1 MGLEVRVDNYV
12 RRELDRL
19 EIPFYNQNDLPVN
32 YKNALKGLSK
42 TGSGNGTPDF
52 AIGVMPGKKVGVI
65 IENKWGLDK
74 HEKLDADGKVSS
86 IKKDISD
93 YAVNGAVHYAK
104 GMVETHE
111 FDEVY
116 AIGISG
122 EGGIDDVVVNY
133 GCYLVRE
140 GHEPKFINILSLS
153 KFRKDEFTK
162 FHKENKLTDEEKHLQ
177 LDKQKKALQTSS
189 KQLNKLMND
198 NAITVDLRVIFVSG
212 MMLAMKRELTP
223 DKLEGRDPVSTDSDG
238 KIIYNYIDNF
248 LRERRIEPSK
258 REMMMS
264 NFNQIKADMDRD
276 RVRVRRSKKVG
287 RNKDQLSK
295 ECSVNKEIFEF
306 IYYNVFQLI
315 QNNSHLD
322 TLGEMYSEFL
332 KYALGDGKENGI
344 VLTPHYTTQLM
355 TRLIGIDKDSRV
367 LDLCTGSGGFLVTA
381 MTEMIND
388 AKQKDDNSQNLDEK
402 IKNIKAN
409 QILGVEL
416 DSKMFTLAAT
426 NMILRGDGSSSLIKG
441 SAFDVVKE
449 REVIDFEANKALL
462 NPPFSYNEN
471 GMPFALEALNVMK
484 KDGEL
489 AIIIQ
494 DSAGTGRATKTNQ
507 RILENHTL
515 KASIR
520 MPADL
525 FQPNAGVQTSIY
537 IIKVGTPHDTK
548 SLVKFIDF
556 SDDGYKRTGRGI
568 TSTGEP
574 ERLYQDIL
582 GVYKYGERYENYNEE
597 EIDYI
602 EAEITLK
609 GDDWNY
615 TQHRVIDTTPTEE
628 DFIET
633 VGQYLEFEISQILQ
647 GRINYEDEVSY
658 KL

>member
-42 TGSGNGTPDF
+42 TGKGNGTPDF

-65 IENKWGLDK
+65 IEDKWGLDK
-74 HEKLDADGKVSS
+74 HEKLDGDGKVSML
-86 IKKDISD
+86 KKDISD
-93 YAVNGAVHYAK
+93 YAVNGAVHYAE

-140 GHEPKFINILSLS
+140 GHEPKFISILSLS
-153 KFRKDEFTK
+153 KFREDEFTK

-177 LDKQKKALQTSS
+177 LDKQKKGLQTSS

-212 MMLAMKRELTP
+212 MLLAMKRGLTP
-223 DKLEGRDPVSTDSDG
+223 DKLEGRDPNATDSDG
-238 KIIYNYIDNF
+238 KIIYNNIDNF
-248 LRERRIEPSK
+248 LRERNIRDSK
-258 REMMMS
+258 REMMLS
-264 NFNQIKADMDRD
+264 NFNQIKADSDRD
-276 RVRVRRSKKVG
+276 RTRPRGSKKVG
-287 RNKDQLSK
+287 RNKDQLTS
-295 ECSVNKEIFEF
+295 ECSINKEIFEF
-306 IYYNVFQLI
+306 IYYNVYQLI
-315 QNNSHLD
+315 QHNSHLD
-322 TLGEMYSEFL
+322 TLGELYSEFL

-344 VLTPHYTTQLM
+344 VLTPHYTTQM
-355 TRLIGIDKDSRV
+355 MSRLIGIDKDSRV

-381 MTEMIND
+381 MTEMIED
-388 AKQKDDNSQNLDEK
+388 AENKDDNTQNLDDK
-402 IKNIKAN
+402 IRHIKAN
-409 QILGVEL
+409 QLLGVEL

-441 SAFDVVKE
+441 SAFDVVNE
-449 REVIDFEANKALL
+449 PEVINFKANKALL
-462 NPPFSYNEN
+462 NPPFSYTEN
-471 GMPFALEALNVMK
+471 GMPFALGALDVMDK
-484 KDGEL
+484 GGEL

-520 MPADL
+520 MPGDL

-537 IIKVGTPHDTK
+537 IIEAGTPHDTRIP
-548 SLVKFIDF
+548 VKFIDF
-556 SDDGYKRTGRGI
+556 SDDGYKRTGRGT

-582 GVYKYGERYENYNEE
+582 GVYKYGERYENYNED

-602 EAEITLK
+602 EDVITLN

-647 GRINYEDEVSY
+647 GRM
-658 KL
+658 